1 MADLTV
7 TAAKVAPLNPLQ
19 SEFITFIA
27 ASAITAGQPCYQTSA
42 GKAAPADANAAGLQQ
57 VRGIA
62 VNAAAA
68 GQPVDLIVKGLLGG
82 FTISQA
88 YDTRI
93 FVSDTV
99 GALADAAGTMSVP
112 VGRVVGLTDKAI
124 TKAQFVDI
132 SYAAQ
137 WA

>member
-7 TAAKVAPLNPLQ
+7 TASKVAPLNPLA

-27 ASAITAGQPCYQTSA
+27 ASTITAGQPCYQTSA

-68 GQPVDLIVKGLLGG
+68 GQPVDLIIKGLLGG

-88 YDTRI
+88 YDTQL
-93 FVSDTV
+93 FLSDTV
-99 GALADAAGTMSVP
+99 GAIADAAGTKSVP
-112 VGRVVGLTDKAI
+112 VGRVVGLTDKAV
-124 TKAQFVDI
+124 TKAIFVDV
-132 SYAAQ
+132 SMATQ
-137 WA
+137 W